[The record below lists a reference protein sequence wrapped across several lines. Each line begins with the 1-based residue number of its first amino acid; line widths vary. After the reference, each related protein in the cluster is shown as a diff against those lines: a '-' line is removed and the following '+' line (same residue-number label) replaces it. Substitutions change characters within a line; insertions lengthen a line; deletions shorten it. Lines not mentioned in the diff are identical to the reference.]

1 MNLVNARVVTPPPV
15 NEPVLAYAPGSAER
29 KALKEE
35 LGRLAGEKL
44 EIPMVI
50 GGQRVT
56 GSLEEHRMPHAH
68 GKVLARYHTGGARE
82 VARAVDAAKA
92 AWRDWS
98 RTPFEAR
105 AAVFLRAAELL
116 ATRRRAR
123 INAATMLGQSKTAH
137 QAEID
142 AACETIDF
150 LRFNVHFAER
160 LYAEQPISG
169 PGMWNSLEL
178 RPLEGFV
185 FCVTPFNFT
194 AIGANLPTSAAL
206 MGNTVVWKPA
216 QTAVTSAWTVL
227 ETLEEAGLP
236 PGVINLVI
244 GHGPTIGK
252 AALEHRDLAGVHFT
266 GSTGV
271 FNWMWKTIGE
281 DVGRY
286 RSYPRIVGET
296 GGKDFIVAHPSA
308 DVEALRVAIVRGGY
322 EYQGQKCSAAS
333 RLYIARSVWDQLE
346 GPLVETIRGLSMGDV
361 TDFTNFMGAVIDKPS
376 FTKLSGK
383 IEEARRDAKV
393 TIVAGG
399 EHDDRVGWFIRP
411 TLIRTE
417 DPRHDLMEEELFGP
431 VVTLYVYPDDR
442 YEETLRLVDTTSPYA
457 LTGAIFSTDR
467 AAIAKAHD
475 ELRHAAGNFYV
486 NDKPT
491 GAVVGQQ
498 PFGGARASGTND
510 KAGSSLNL
518 LRWVS
523 ARTVKETLVPPR
535 DHRYP
540 FLDPDKP

>member
-1 MNLVNARVVTPPPV
+1 MNLVNARAVTPAPV
-15 NEPVLAYAPGSAER
+15 NEPVLNYAPGSVER
-29 KALKEE
+29 RTLREE

-56 GSLEEHRMPHAH
+56 GSLEEHHLPHARAR
-68 GKVLARYHTGGARE
+68 VLARYHTGGPRE
-82 VARAVDAAKA
+82 VERAIAAAKA
-92 AWRDWS
+92 AWHDWS
-98 RTPFEAR
+98 RTPFPAR

-169 PGMWNSLEL
+169 PGMWNAVEL

-194 AIGANLPTSAAL
+194 AIGANLPTSVAL

-216 QTAVTSAWTVL
+216 HTAITSAWTIL

-236 PGVINLVI
+236 PGVINLVS
-244 GHGPTIGK
+244 GPGPAIGK
-252 AALEHRDLAGVHFT
+252 AALDHPDLAGVHFT

-271 FNWMWKTIGE
+271 FQWMWKTVGE
-281 DVGRY
+281 NIARY
-286 RSYPRIVGET
+286 RSYPRLVGET

-308 DVEALRVAIVRGGY
+308 DVDALRVAIVRGGY

-333 RLYIARSVWDQLE
+333 RIYVAQSVWDRLRE
-346 GPLVETIRGLSMGDV
+346 PLVETIRGLPMGDV
-361 TDFTNFMGAVIDKPS
+361 ADFTNFMGAVIDQAS
-376 FTKLSGK
+376 YRKLSAA
-383 IEEARRDAKV
+383 IEMARGDAKCA
-393 TIVAGG
+393 ILAGG
-399 EHDDRVGWFIRP
+399 EHDDREGWFIRP
-411 TLIRTE
+411 TLIKTE
-417 DPRHDLMEEELFGP
+417 DARHELMSEELFGP
-431 VVTLYVYPDDR
+431 VVTLHVYPDGEWDR
-442 YEETLRLVDTTSPYA
+442 TLELVDTTSPYA
-457 LTGAIFSTDR
+457 LTGAVFATDR
-467 AAIAKAHD
+467 AAIARAHD
-475 ELRHAAGNFYV
+475 VLRHAAGNFYV

-498 PFGGARASGTND
+498 PFGGGRASGTND

-540 FLDPDKP
+540 YLDPDKP